1 MDTND
6 FINLLQDKYTAEKV
20 LDALEGVK
28 NAVAVR
34 IYTPGNHSAYDIL
47 RIINFHVNQA
57 RRKYKKKTDAYISAA
72 QQVAYEAA
80 IEKPCVVKEHQQ

>member
-28 NAVAVR
+28 TAVAVR
-34 IYTPGNHSAYDIL
+34 INTVNPSAHDIL
-47 RIINFHVNQA
+47 RLINFYVNQA
-57 RRKYKKKTDAYISAA
+57 RREYKEKTDAYIAAA
-72 QQVAYEAA
+72 QQAVYEAS
-80 IEKPCVVKEHQQ
+80 IEKPCEVKERER